1 MVKEV
6 LVDKQLEAGRVLTER
21 LERAG
26 FPVTASFWLFEPETN
41 DWRLTLAL
49 EAVDQPGLGPSKVY
63 RKIQDLLAEDEQLN
77 QAIELQDIHL
87 AGPEDNL
94 IRSIRELRQ
103 RKMGLVRLKRAAVG
117 GAYLEDA
124 YVYKAA

>member
-1 MVKEV
+1 MISSSTRRSNCK
-6 LVDKQLEAGRVLTER
+6 T
-21 LERAG
+21 
-26 FPVTASFWLFEPETN
+26 S
-41 DWRLTLAL
+41 
-49 EAVDQPGLGPSKVY
+49 
-63 RKIQDLLAEDEQLN
+63 
-77 QAIELQDIHL
+77 HL

-117 GAYLEDA
+117 GRYLEDA